1 MSRLRKGLR
10 HKHGLIL
17 TTWLREV
24 RVVLVYKFVYDHR
37 GLMRGY
43 AEEGIEEKTKENEDK
58 ASMSIALLGDSTVA
72 SQVRC
77 NKRACSLDVRPAAAP
92 RHRATGRMLCVTSLE
107 PASPKYQ
114 SVTKGKLLQLMS
126 GLTSLHAT

>member
-77 NKRACSLDVRPAAAP
+77 NKRAWFRAPVARWTFVRPLRQGTGPRGACFVSHHWSLLAP
-92 RHRATGRMLCVTSLE
+92 STSRSPRASYCS
-107 PASPKYQ
+107 
-114 SVTKGKLLQLMS
+114 
-126 GLTSLHAT
+126 